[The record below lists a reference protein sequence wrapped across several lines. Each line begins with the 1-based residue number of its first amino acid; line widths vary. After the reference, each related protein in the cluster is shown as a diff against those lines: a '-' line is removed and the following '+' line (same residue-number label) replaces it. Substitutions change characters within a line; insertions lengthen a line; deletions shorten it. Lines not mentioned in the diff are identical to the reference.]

1 MKSRFVLAR
10 FHIWTRTLSIAGV
23 PLVTVNHPLPEPL
36 SLYNREACVVER
48 GVSALPV
55 SGRTRIRTPARWF
68 VRYLNLTETRC
79 LCVSTLGTG
88 DITNPWTTLAFAF
101 VSL

>member
-1 MKSRFVLAR
+1 MPR
-10 FHIWTRTLSIAGV
+10 
-23 PLVTVNHPLPEPL
+23 LVTVALPETRCFAATVPEGL
-36 SLYNREACVVER
+36 EVAVGTPCVVER